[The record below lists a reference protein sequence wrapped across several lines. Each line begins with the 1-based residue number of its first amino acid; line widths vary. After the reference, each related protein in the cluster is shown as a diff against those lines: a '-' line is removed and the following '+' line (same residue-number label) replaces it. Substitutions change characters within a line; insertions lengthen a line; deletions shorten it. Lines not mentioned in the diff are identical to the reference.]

1 MAKFTKVNEELLAEQ
16 IEDQI
21 YDMIVSENY
30 QTGDKIPSENKLSVR
45 FNVGRSTIREAIKI
59 LVSRNVLTTV
69 RGSGTYVKNIIPSD
83 MDPLNLRDLE
93 DRLSLA
99 MDLVELRMMLE
110 PGVAELAAMHATDEQ
125 VQELEGI
132 CNRVEYKIQHNQNY
146 INDDIELHTAI
157 AKCARNKVMEQL
169 IYIIETA
176 VMMFVNVTHKK
187 LIHETIETHRAV
199 VDAIRK
205 HDTIGARSAMAMHM
219 TYNRNMIRQMLE
231 EKAEKEKKRNDE
243 NEEIE

>member
-83 MDPLNLRDLE
+83 MDPLNLRELE
-93 DRLSLA
+93 DRLPLA

-110 PGVAELAAMHATDEQ
+110 PGVAELAAIHATDAQ
-125 VQELEGI
+125 VQKLEEI
-132 CNRVEYKIQHNQNY
+132 CNRVEYKILHNQNY

-157 AKCARNKVMEQL
+157 AKCSRNKVMEQL

-187 LIHETIETHRAV
+187 LTRETIETHRAV
-199 VDAIRK
+199 VNAIK
-205 HDTIGARSAMAMHM
+205 VHDTIGARSAMAMHM
-219 TYNRNMIRQMLE
+219 TYNRNAIRQMLE
-231 EKAEKEKKRNDE
+231 EKEKKQMKEKEE
-243 NEEIE
+243 TE